1 MRLLAEVQRR
11 EAENTIDSLSRK
23 LRLGKYQDPKYKCTI
38 GLINLVEDYRRLAM
52 SFEII
57 GDIESS
63 ENAWK
68 TVLRLINQRK
78 GELQEYQEAEYT
90 NYLSFINRAMTD
102 AYSALGR
109 SNFEY
114 FLIALEIDLPEE
126 QRIYC
131 GRRNIIASDVAEMQK
146 LEDRKYKLLGLS
158 APPRTGKTLLGTRF
172 LAWVT
177 GRRAAFLPLTLRRCV
192 EKSMTI

>member
-1 MRLLAEVQRR
+1 MKKVKENTRSEEQVRLLAEVQRR
-11 EAENTIDSLSRK
+11 EAENTIDSISKR

-38 GLINLVEDYRRLAM
+38 GLNNLVEDYRRLAM

-109 SNFEY
+109 SYFEY

-146 LEDRKYKLLGLS
+146 LEEHKYKLLGLS

-172 LAWVT
+172 LAWVIA
-177 GRRAAFLPLTLRRCV
+177 RH
-192 EKSMTI
+192 SS